1 MSVRFQENGQ
11 LRRKPGSGR
20 SKHASFSTHEKQL
33 ESLEV
38 VEDLKGGEHLCD
50 AAQHLH
56 CSERTI
62 QRYAK
67 KNGCKFRV
75 SPKQD
80 VNARQPVIKKKRL
93 AFAERHLRS
102 RGRLSNTLANATTLD
117 HKWMHLYSQNKQH
130 SLQFRLRGSPKPL
143 RAQLKSTN
151 DPKVHVMFAANANG
165 TELFFHAKTRPLKS
179 GKNKGMLIVE
189 SINVNGKEIARAFR
203 EKLGK
208 FMHDTKCPVAF
219 MDAVCVNHC
228 PAVREEL
235 DRQGLR
241 RVPSAGKG
249 HNVEGGSPPV
259 SHDTSILDGNLFA
272 TLQTEASRMT
282 LKLPKDPKKSKTVQ
296 LMEVTEKLWKSE
308 KYQKKAREAMQKL
321 PHTLKA
327 IVASNGGPTGR

>member
-1 MSVRFQENGQ
+1 M
-11 LRRKPGSGR
+11 
-20 SKHASFSTHEKQL
+20 
-33 ESLEV
+33 
-38 VEDLKGGEHLCD
+38 EDLERGEHLCD
-50 AAQHLH
+50 VAKKLK
-56 CSERTI
+56 CSERTV

-67 KNGCKFRV
+67 KSGGTFRV
-75 SPKQD
+75 SPKED
-80 VNARQPVIKKKRL
+80 VNARLPEIKKKR
-93 AFAERHLRS
+93 ASFAKRHLRS

-117 HKWMHLYSQNKQH
+117 HKWMHLYSQNKRH
-130 SLQFRLRGSPKPL
+130 DLQFRLPGSTKPL

-151 DPKVHVMFAANANG
+151 NPKVHVLFAANANG

-179 GKNKGMLIVE
+179 GKNKGMLVVE
-189 SINVNGKEIARAFR
+189 NINVNGKEIARAFR

-208 FMHDTKCPVAF
+208 FMHDTECPVAF

-228 PAVREEL
+228 PAVRKEL

-259 SHDTSILDGNLFA
+259 SHDRSILDGNLFA

-296 LMEVTEKLWKSE
+296 LMEVTEKLWKSA
-308 KYQKKAREAMQKL
+308 KYQRKAREAMKKL
-321 PHTLKA
+321 PNALKA
-327 IVASNGGPTGR
+327 IVATEGGPTGR